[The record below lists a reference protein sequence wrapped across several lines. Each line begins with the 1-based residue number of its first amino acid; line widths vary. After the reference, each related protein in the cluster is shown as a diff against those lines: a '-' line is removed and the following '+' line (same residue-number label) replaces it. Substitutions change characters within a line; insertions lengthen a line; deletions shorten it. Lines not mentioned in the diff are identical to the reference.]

1 MRKAREPH
9 TPIGHV
15 WREKKNQLSVFHTKS
30 SFWPGGSKMLSSCQK
45 SVHNSTLFVNSI
57 HKKNYFILTRMA
69 CMLTR
74 MVRMLTRWLAY
85 YTHSFC
91 TFLCRYFARLQL
103 PNYTFARFMEMS
115 YVFLFTFFSL
125 PLIFIILKAASIS
138 LFLTTTTK
146 FSCCSSNKICL
157 LCFSFFISCSTV

>member
-1 MRKAREPH
+1 M
-9 TPIGHV
+9 PIGHV

-69 CMLTR
+69 RMLTR

-85 YTHSFC
+85 YKHSFC

-103 PNYTFARFMEMS
+103 PNYTFAHFMEEMS